1 MKKFLRYFYY
11 PIYLILVNLAL
22 FFYSNADFDLFC
34 ELKYI
39 VNTNLPMYLLVS
51 SLITFGNYY
60 FFHRYIFDYFE
71 CKSEICIRIGK
82 KRFTSL
88 IFKSFLLFSF
98 LYLTGNCLIDVVL
111 FSKSNLSLMVI
122 DYIVMLMTQSLL
134 FLYFKKYDWAYV
146 ITCIL
151 SIVVKYILV
160 TFLGM

>member
-11 PIYLILVNLAL
+11 PIYLVLVSLAL

-34 ELKYI
+34 DLKYV
-39 VNTNLPMYLLVS
+39 VNTNLPMYLLIS

-82 KRFTSL
+82 KRFTAL

-98 LYLTGNCLIDVVL
+98 LYLTGNYLIDVVL
-111 FSKSNLSLMVI
+111 FSKHNLSLMVI
-122 DYIVMLMTQSLL
+122 DYIVMFMTQSLL
-134 FLYFKKYDWAYV
+134 FLYFKKFDWAYV